1 VRRFPG
7 FLIAI
12 LLAAILLPGGAARAQ
27 EPGALSQEQAA
38 EGAGR
43 EYAYF
48 TLQGRLTDP
57 SLRKAMEGATI
68 RLTSGDESFETVTD
82 RKGIFLFE
90 KLPVTTFT
98 VDVISSD
105 GRVVRGIRR
114 LDANDP
120 VRPRLRI
127 DLGKGSPQS
136 FQMNAAEEAISLDVP
151 EPEVR
156 WDRFWKELAIFV
168 GAAAI
173 LAL

>member
-1 VRRFPG
+1 MRRVLG
-7 FLIAI
+7 SLAAI
-12 LLAAILLPGGAARAQ
+12 LLAAILLPVDVARGQ
-27 EPGALSQEQAA
+27 EPGALSPEETKNA
-38 EGAGR
+38 GGR

-82 RKGIFLFE
+82 RKGVFLFE
-90 KLPVTTFT
+90 KLPVSSFT

-127 DLGKGSPQS
+127 DLGKGTPQS
-136 FQMNAAEEAISLDVP
+136 FQVNAAEEAISLDVP
-151 EPEVR
+151 EPEIR